1 MNIVP
6 ADYPPRFR
14 ASDYVV
20 RPAAG
25 EDERIDVGV
34 LFVGGGPAGLAGAV
48 RLGQLLAEDPEVA
61 EMLGEVPIA
70 VVEKGKTAGSHLM
83 SGAVMRPGPFRSLF
97 PDTPKEDLPIY
108 SEVTGE
114 AMYFMTKSAAFRL
127 PMPPPQMKNH
137 GNWVVSI
144 SQLGRWMAEQ
154 AEELGAYMLPE
165 TDAQKL
171 IVDDGRVLGVVTGDK
186 GRGRE
191 GEELSTFEPG
201 MELHAQVTAI
211 CEGTQGHLAGI
222 TRRHFELDRA
232 PQTYELGVKEVWE
245 VKKPLDKVI
254 HTAGWPLRL
263 GAKYREYGGSWIYP
277 MGEDKVSIGFVTGLD
292 YADASLS
299 VHDLLQQF
307 KSHKLVRGILEGGRR
322 VAWGAKTIPGG
333 GFNSLPTRLHVP
345 GAVLCGDSAG
355 FVNMSALKGVHYAIQ
370 SGILAAEAIYESLK
384 AGTATTTTGLWGYDQ
399 RIRDSVIWKDL
410 WRERNVRPAFQQ
422 SFVYGAIVGGMATG
436 TKGKFPK
443 HVPHKADA
451 KGEIFVGGRA
461 KAYPKPDGQYFFDKL
476 SSVFASGNKTRDDQP
491 SHIRVQQHV
500 PRELAIMWEAMCPA
514 KVYEVE
520 DGHAG
525 DMVDVKVSAS
535 NCVQCGAI
543 TAKGGQLTP
552 PEGGSGPEYTLT

>member
-1 MNIVP
+1 MDIVP

-14 ASDYVV
+14 GSDYVV
-20 RPAAG
+20 RPTAG

-61 EMLGEVPIA
+61 EALGEVPIA
-70 VVEKGKTAGSHLM
+70 VVEKGKGPGSHLM

-97 PDTPKEDLPIY
+97 PDVAKEDLPIY

-114 AMYFMTKSAAFRL
+114 AMYFMTKSSAVRL

-137 GNWVVSI
+137 GNWVVSV
-144 SQLGRWMAEQ
+144 SQLGRWMADQ

-171 IVDDGRVLGVVTGDK
+171 IVDDGRVMGVVTGDK

-201 MELHAQVTAI
+201 MELHAQVTAV
-211 CEGTQGHLAGI
+211 CEGTQGHLAGVM
-222 TRRHFELDRA
+222 RKHFELDGA

-245 VKKPLDKVI
+245 VTKPLDKVI

-263 GAKYREYGGSWIYP
+263 GSKYREYGGSWIYP

-307 KSHKLVRGILEGGRR
+307 KDHKLVRGILEGGRR
-322 VAWGAKTIPGG
+322 IAWGAKTIPGG

-345 GAVLCGDSAG
+345 GALLCGDSAG

-370 SGILAAEAIYESLK
+370 SGILAAEAIYDSLK
-384 AGTATTTTGLWGYDQ
+384 AGTAATTTGLWGYDKK
-399 RIRDSVIWKDL
+399 IRDSFIWQDL

-422 SFVYGAIVGGMATG
+422 GFIYGALIGGMATG
-436 TKGKFPK
+436 TRGKLPK
-443 HVPHKADA
+443 HIPHSADA
-451 KGEIFVGGRA
+451 KAPVFVGDRE
-461 KAYPKPDGQYFFDKL
+461 KEYPKPDGQYFFDKL
-476 SSVFASGNKTRDDQP
+476 SSVFVSGNKTRDDQP

-500 PRELAIMWEAMCPA
+500 PRTLAVMWEAMCPA

-520 DGHAG
+520 ENGGG
-525 DMVDVKVSAS
+525 DMVDVKVNAS

>member
-1 MNIVP
+1 MDVVP

-20 RPAAG
+20 RPTAG

-48 RLGQLLAEDPEVA
+48 RLGQLLAEDPAVA
-61 EMLGEVPIA
+61 ESLGEVPIA
-70 VVEKGKTAGSHLM
+70 VVEKGKGPGSHLM

-97 PDTPKEDLPIY
+97 PDVAKGDLPIY

-171 IVDDGRVLGVVTGDK
+171 IVDDGRVMGVVTGDK
-186 GRGRE
+186 GRGKE
-191 GEELSTFEPG
+191 GEELATFEPG
-201 MELHAQVTAI
+201 MELHAQVTAV
-211 CEGTQGHLAGI
+211 CEGTQGHLAGVM
-222 TRRHFELDRA
+222 RKHFELDGA

-245 VKKPLDKVI
+245 VTKPLDKVI

-263 GAKYREYGGSWIYP
+263 GSKYREYGGSWIYP

-322 VAWGAKTIPGG
+322 IAWGAKTIPGG
-333 GFNSLPTRLHVP
+333 GFNALPTRLHVP
-345 GAVLCGDSAG
+345 GALLCGDSAG

-370 SGILAAEAIYESLK
+370 SGILAAEAIYDSLK
-384 AGTATTTTGLWGYDQ
+384 AGTATSTTGLWGYDKK
-399 RIRDSVIWKDL
+399 IRDSFIWQDL

-422 SFVYGAIVGGMATG
+422 GFVYGALIGGMATG
-436 TKGKFPK
+436 TRGKLPK
-443 HVPHKADA
+443 HIPHSADA
-451 KGEIFVGGRA
+451 KAPVFIGDRDKE
-461 KAYPKPDGQYFFDKL
+461 YPKPDGQYFFDKL
-476 SSVFASGNKTRDDQP
+476 SSVFVSGNKTRDDQP

-500 PRELAIMWEAMCPA
+500 PRGLAVMWEAMCPA

-520 DGHAG
+520 ENGGG
-525 DMVDVKVSAS
+525 DMVDVKVNAS

>member
-1 MNIVP
+1 MSTVP

-14 ASDYVV
+14 ASDYIV
-20 RPAAG
+20 RPTAG

-48 RLGQLLAEDPEVA
+48 RLGQLLGEDPAVA
-61 EMLGEVPIA
+61 ELLGEVPIA
-70 VVEKGKTAGSHLM
+70 VVEKGKGPGSHLI

-97 PDTPKEDLPIY
+97 PDVARDDLPIY
-108 SEVTGE
+108 GEVTGE

-137 GNWVVSI
+137 GNWVISI

-171 IVDDGRVLGVVTGDK
+171 IIDDGRVMGVVTGDK
-186 GRGRE
+186 GRGKE

-201 MELHAQVTAI
+201 MELHAQVTAV
-211 CEGTQGHLAGI
+211 CEGTQGHLAGVM
-222 TRRHFELDRA
+222 RKHFELDVA

-245 VKKPLDKVI
+245 VAKPLDKVI

-263 GAKYREYGGSWIYP
+263 GSKYREYGGSWIYP

-333 GFNSLPTRLHVP
+333 GFNSLPRRLHVP
-345 GAVLCGDSAG
+345 GALLCGDSAG

-384 AGTATTTTGLWGYDQ
+384 AGTATTTTGLWGYDK
-399 RIRDSVIWKDL
+399 RIHESFIWQDL

-422 SFVYGAIVGGMATG
+422 GFVYGAIVGGMATG
-436 TKGKFPK
+436 TRGKLPK
-443 HVPHKADA
+443 HIPHKADA
-451 KGEIFVGGRA
+451 AGPVFVGDRVSE
-461 KAYPKPDGQYFFDKL
+461 YPRPDGQYYFDKL
-476 SSVFASGNKTRDDQP
+476 SSVYISGNKTRDDQP
-491 SHIRVQQHV
+491 SHIRVQQRV
-500 PRELAIMWEAMCPA
+500 PRELAVMWEAMCPA

-520 DGHAG
+520 ENGGG
-525 DMVDVKVSAS
+525 DMVDVKVNPS

-552 PEGGSGPEYTLT
+552 PEGGSGPEYTIT

>member
-1 MNIVP
+1 MSTVP

-20 RPAAG
+20 RPTAG

-34 LFVGGGPAGLAGAV
+34 LFVGGGPAGLAGAA
-48 RLGQLLAEDPEVA
+48 RLGQLLADDPAVA
-61 EMLGEVPIA
+61 ESLGEVPIA
-70 VVEKGKTAGSHLM
+70 VVEKGKGPGSHLM

-97 PDTPKEDLPIY
+97 PDVPKEDLPIY

-114 AMYFMTKSAAFRL
+114 AMYVMTKSAAFRL

-137 GNWVVSI
+137 GNWVISV

-171 IVDDGRVLGVVTGDK
+171 IIDDGRVMGVVTGDK

-201 MELHAQVTAI
+201 MELHAQVTAV
-211 CEGTQGHLAGI
+211 CEGTQGHLAGVM
-222 TRRHFELDRA
+222 RKHFELDVA

-245 VKKPLDKVI
+245 VTKPLDKVI
-254 HTAGWPLRL
+254 HTAGWPLRF
-263 GAKYREYGGSWIYP
+263 GSKYREYGGSWIYP

-307 KSHKLVRGILEGGRR
+307 KSHKLVRGILDGGRR

-333 GFNSLPTRLHVP
+333 GFNSLPRRLHVP
-345 GAVLCGDSAG
+345 GALLCGDSAG

-370 SGILAAEAIYESLK
+370 SGVLAAEAIYESLK
-384 AGTATTTTGLWGYDQ
+384 AGAATTTTGLWGYDK
-399 RIRDSVIWKDL
+399 RIRDSFIWQDL

-422 SFVYGAIVGGMATG
+422 SFLYGAIVGGMATG
-436 TKGKFPK
+436 TRGKLPK
-443 HVPHKADA
+443 HIPHKADA
-451 KGEIFVGGRA
+451 RGPVFVGDRA
-461 KAYPKPDGQYFFDKL
+461 KDYPKPDGQYYFDKL

-500 PRELAIMWEAMCPA
+500 PRDLALMWEAMCPA

-520 DGHAG
+520 ENGGG
-525 DMVDVKVSAS
+525 DMVDVKVNPS

-552 PEGGSGPEYTLT
+552 PEGGSGPEYTIT